1 MKKFLVLLLLL
12 ITVVL
17 IAPKF
22 IGSIV
27 EAEHQSALAKLNEN
41 PAITINSTQYTRHW
55 FTGTA
60 TTEMTILVESEQI
73 TDIKLIIEESQLFG
87 PIIFTDEG
95 LKFGLSYSLAN
106 INFKDFALDE
116 EVETFIQDTVHLSAL
131 LTFSKNI
138 VSHLIIDEVSKEID
152 GKKIVSAKALGK
164 FTFDNNHG
172 FYGDFAWAGL
182 SLLSNKESFII
193 DNLVFSVDQTLVAG
207 DFFQG
212 NAISIGDFE
221 FTIGSILG
229 KDTAGQT
236 VLSVDKLSAKATSS
250 VNNDLMNITMAYH
263 VDKAVSAEQQFEDA
277 NLVIVFDK
285 FNIHVMQDVNTLMS
299 TLSADS
305 DAMFNQENL
314 KNMSELTAKLLV
326 HEPVIEI
333 KDFSVQTPEGLIE
346 SSMQVNVDKNL
357 FDSSNLM
364 SIMAAVKANAN
375 GKAPRD
381 FFEKLELSPL
391 IDMYVEQ
398 GLIISK
404 ENELSFKLNYSQGKL
419 AVNGKVIS
427 I

>member
-1 MKKFLVLLLLL
+1 MKKILVLLLLL

-27 EAEHQSALAKLNEN
+27 ETEHQSALAKLNEN
-41 PAITINSTQYTRHW
+41 PAITINSTQYNRHW

-116 EVETFIQDTVHLSAL
+116 EVETFIQNTVHLSAL

-164 FTFDNNHG
+164 FTFDNNHR
-172 FYGDFAWAGL
+172 FYGDFTWAGL
-182 SLLSNKESFII
+182 SLLSNEESFII
-193 DNLVFSVDQTLVAG
+193 DNLAFSVDQTLVAG

-263 VDKAVSAEQQFEDA
+263 VDKVVSVEQQFEGA
-277 NLVIVFDK
+277 NLVIVFDQ

-314 KNMSELTAKLLV
+314 KKLSELTAKLLV

-333 KDFSVQTPEGLIE
+333 TDFSVQTPEGLIE

-364 SIMAAVKANAN
+364 SIMVAVKANAN